1 MNQDCLHQ
9 IRIMYQLYTGA
20 DISDAIKIV
29 RAELTLEQD
38 RHALQVEILAKQA
51 ALDELNN
58 YNKA

>member
-1 MNQDCLHQ
+1 MNQDCLDQ
-9 IRIMYQLYTGA
+9 IRTMYQLYTGT

-51 ALDELNN
+51 EFEKLTHI
-58 YNKA
+58 K

>member
-1 MNQDCLHQ
+1 MNQDCLDQ

-29 RAELTLEQD
+29 RAEITAEED

-51 ALDELNN
+51 ALEKLTHI
-58 YNKA
+58 K